1 MENISYI
8 CTKLLPLLGFVVLIF
23 LIILLFKLI
32 KFINSLDILINK
44 THGSIELLEK
54 SLDKIQVP
62 LDSTVRI
69 SKNIDKACDM
79 TSKVIN
85 DTREYVS
92 KNWDTVK
99 EKVSDSTNKYEKT
112 EQRERVEE
120 VSRDDILGKGE

>member
-8 CTKLLPLLGFVVLIF
+8 CTKLLPLLGLVVLIF

-99 EKVSDSTNKYEKT
+99 EKVSDFANKYEKT
-112 EQRERVEE
+112 DHSEKVEE
-120 VSRDDILGKGE
+120 VSLDDILGKGE